1 MRAMCTS
8 ALVEETAF
16 ETRLGLSY
24 LPSEMLR
31 HRHCQG
37 FPRSR
42 VELALAPVSV
52 VVDMRDM
59 ATINTLTVSATK
71 GKKNDTFC
79 AVYIYTCVILPR
91 QARDK
96 HRENSKKSA
105 VFLPAGFDTIFPVDD
120 MLEAIGNERK
130 NGVFFHHA
138 P

>member
-1 MRAMCTS
+1 MAPKVVLFAGDGDISTLEMEEFLLNHPQLMRAMCTS

-71 GKKNDTFC
+71 GKRTVLF
-79 AVYIYTCVILPR
+79 VRFYI
-91 QARDK
+91 
-96 HRENSKKSA
+96 N
-105 VFLPAGFDTIFPVDD
+105 
-120 MLEAIGNERK
+120 M
-130 NGVFFHHA
+130 HHFA
-138 P
+138 KTGSGLT